1 MIIIRILLLPFMLLT
16 APTIEELQNLEMAS
30 LVDMLA
36 EQTGFYTKFINE
48 VTHESETYRQLIVDI
63 QKAIELKANPTNN
76 TNAANTT
83 NRYIRYKI

>member
-1 MIIIRILLLPFMLLT
+1 MLLT
-16 APTIEELQNLEMAS
+16 APAIEELQNLEMAS

-36 EQTGFYTKFINE
+36 EQTGFYTKFIKE
-48 VTHESETYRQLIVDI
+48 VGFTHESETYRQLIVDI

>member
-1 MIIIRILLLPFMLLT
+1 MLLT
-16 APTIEELQNLEMAS
+16 APAIEELQNLEMAS

-36 EQTGFYTKFINE
+36 EQTGFYTKFIKE
-48 VTHESETYRQLIVDI
+48 VGFTHESETYRQLIVDI

-76 TNAANTT
+76 TNSTNTT